1 MTTAP
6 SHRAPGPPTAG
17 HRRPPVDP
25 VLLDRLDGQVRDVV
39 RREGIDPQ
47 RDGRLVRRIVEDVVR
62 AHDDLSLTGQVV
74 PLGDPVAVVGELVAR
89 VAGFG
94 ALQVYLDDPEIA
106 EVWIN
111 DPCWVC

>member
-47 RDGRLVRRIVEDVVR
+47 RGGRLVRRIVEDVVR

-74 PLGDPVAVVGELVAR
+74 PLGDPVLGPDRAAPADLGRE
-89 VAGFG
+89 GG
-94 ALQVYLDDPEIA
+94 SALA
-106 EVWIN
+106 
-111 DPCWVC
+111 